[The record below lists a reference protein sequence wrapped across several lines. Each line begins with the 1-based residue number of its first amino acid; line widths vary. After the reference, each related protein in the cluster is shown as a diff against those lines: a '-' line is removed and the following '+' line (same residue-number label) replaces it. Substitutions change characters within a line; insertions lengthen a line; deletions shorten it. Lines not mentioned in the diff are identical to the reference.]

1 MWVWTKNRSFF
12 LRKYASFIGISEI
25 QRWGLLHYSY
35 KKSQGDLPDHPK
47 NWPVRLHVPSLFCHK
62 NVDLGIFMHFFV
74 ILPKMPPTSRLLMG
88 NPLDGFIG
96 RKINSLECAS
106 LFLLMMH
113 IPNKTVNS
121 DCRYSIRPKNKCS
134 CFRKWGWREKSSP
147 GWPQMFFLSI
157 FRRYS
162 LFFFSFF
169 CFFVSLFFCF
179 FVWLICLLKLKVI
192 YSATHSTMR
201 AGEW

>member
-12 LRKYASFIGISEI
+12 LRKYVSFIGISEI

-96 RKINSLECAS
+96 RKINILECAS
-106 LFLLMMH
+106 LFLLC
-113 IPNKTVNS
+113 I
-121 DCRYSIRPKNKCS
+121 YLIRQSTQIADIQSGQKINALVSANGGDEKNLHPGGRKCFFNRFS
-134 CFRKWGWREKSSP
+134 GDIHFSSLVS
-147 GWPQMFFLSI
+147 FAFLCP
-157 FRRYS
+157 
-162 LFFFSFF
+162 
-169 CFFVSLFFCF
+169 CFFVFLFGL
-179 FVWLICLLKLKVI
+179 FVYWN
-192 YSATHSTMR
+192 
-201 AGEW
+201 